1 MENKNFAL
9 YLQLLAEG
17 EGAQTGVTVADAAP
31 QETPQTQGDPGEFDE
46 LIQGKYKEQYQE
58 KVRSI
63 LQKRLKGSKE
73 TVDKYNALAPTLTLL
88 AQKYGVQEG
97 DAEALHRAVEQEVG
111 TESRRTAGADRIH
124 DLWVSQAQAAK
135 ESYPCF
141 DFSAELKNP
150 RFRQLLRSRVDVKT
164 AYEITHKEE
173 LIPAAMA
180 YTARTLEEKLA
191 KKFMAGGGR
200 PLENGMSG
208 QGAALTR
215 PDVSAMTKAGRRE
228 IIRRVQRGETIRF

>member
-9 YLQLLAEG
+9 HLQLLAEG
-17 EGAQTGVTVADAAP
+17 EGAASGVTVADAAP
-31 QETPQTQGDPGEFDE
+31 QETSQDSGEFDE

-73 TVDKYNALAPTLTLL
+73 TVDRYNALAPTLTLL
-88 AQKYGVQEG
+88 AQKYGVAEG

-111 TESRRTAGADRIH
+111 TDARRTAGADRLH
-124 DLWVSQAQAAK
+124 DLWTSQAEAAK
-135 ESYPCF
+135 ESYPGF

-150 RFRQLLRSRVDVKT
+150 KFRQLLRSRVDVKT
-164 AYEITHKEE
+164 AYEITHKDE

-191 KKFMAGGGR
+191 KKFMAGGR
-200 PLENGMSG
+200 PVENGMSG
-208 QGAALTR
+208 QGAALVR

>member
-1 MENKNFAL
+1 MENNIFA
-9 YLQLLAEG
+9 LQLLAEG
-17 EGAQTGVTVADAAP
+17 EGAATGVTAADAAP
-31 QETPQTQGDPGEFDE
+31 QSTPQTGDAGDFDA
-46 LIQGKYKEQYQE
+46 LIQGQFKEQYQE
-58 KVRSI
+58 KVRDI
-63 LQKRLKGSKE
+63 LQKRLKSSKE

-88 AQKYGVQEG
+88 AQKYGVAEG
-97 DAEALHRAVEQEVG
+97 DAEALHRAVEREVG
-111 TESRRTAGADRIH
+111 AEGQRTAGADRLH
-124 DLWVSQAQAAK
+124 ELWVSQAQAAK
-135 ESYPCF
+135 ESYPGF

-150 RFRQLLRSRVDVKT
+150 QFRQLLRSRVDVKT

-215 PDVSAMTKAGRRE
+215 PDVSAMTRAGRRE